1 MKKHIQELKS
11 AFYATRIY
19 LHGLFTN
26 QYVNWLDVFEKKMA
40 FYEIFD
46 NWD

>member
-1 MKKHIQELKS
+1 MKTRFREIQS
-11 AFYATRIY
+11 ALYATHIY

-26 QYVNWLDVFEKKMA
+26 QHVNWLDVFEKRMA